1 MHAKEM
7 NEKFEMKK
15 HTVKHYAKRILFSG
29 VWITALLIVI
39 EFFMLLGTFYAFS
52 EYSQFILEAMILTG
66 VIVMVYIINE
76 RSNPAYKI
84 AWIIPI
90 MLFPLVGSMLYL
102 FVKFNFG
109 NIAAK
114 GILQKNIKDTE
125 KYAKTNITVRKEMGT
140 EDSKFLK
147 MAAYIE
153 NAGGYPA
160 WKNTSVQ
167 YYPLGDEIH
176 EPILEILESAKEYI
190 FLEFFMIEEGR
201 FWNSI
206 LEILERKAK
215 EGLDVRLIYDDF
227 GCVALLPRKY
237 HVLLNKKGI
246 KTKKYAAISPFLS
259 THLNNRDHRKMII
272 VDGKIAMS
280 GGVNL
285 CDEYINAYEKYGHW
299 KDNGFIIRG
308 DAVYNY
314 VLMFLQIWYT
324 MAKGALQD
332 YEKYLERRSDFQ
344 ENALKQKC
352 QYPDHLEE
360 KDKNIGKQSPG
371 YVIPYGDG
379 PHQEENVA
387 EQVYMDIISSAAKY
401 VYIMTPYLILD
412 HEMKQNLMHA
422 SKSGVDV
429 RIIMPHIP
437 DKKAVFAVARTY
449 YPQLLKSGVKIYE
462 YTPGFVHA
470 KTFLADDEVAVV
482 GTINLDFRSMY
493 LHYECGSLFYRTEG
507 LNDIKADFVDMF
519 EKCQEITMKDYYK
532 FSILQKL
539 EGRVLRIIGP
549 LL

>member
-1 MHAKEM
+1 MQVVEIHKL
-7 NEKFEMKK
+7 NEKFEEQK
-15 HTVKHYAKRILFSG
+15 HTMKYYARRILFSG
-29 VWITALLIVI
+29 VWITALLIIV
-39 EFFMLLGTFYAFS
+39 EFFMLIGVFYAFS
-52 EYSQFILEAMILTG
+52 EYSSFIFEAMVITG

-76 RSNPAYKI
+76 KSNPAYKI

-114 GILQKNIKDTE
+114 GIVQKNIKATE
-125 KYAKTNITVRKEMGT
+125 KYAKTSEEIRQEIEA

-147 MAAYIE
+147 VATYIE

-160 WKNTSVQ
+160 WKNTSMK
-167 YYPLGDEIH
+167 YYPLGDDLF
-176 EPILEILESAKEYI
+176 EPILELLESAKEYI
-190 FLEFFMIEEGR
+190 FLEFFMIEEGK
-201 FWNSI
+201 FWDSI

-215 EGLDVRLIYDDF
+215 EGLDVRLIYDDY

-237 HVLLNKKGI
+237 HALLNKKGI
-246 KTKKYAAISPFLS
+246 KTKKYAALTPFLS

-272 VDGKIAMS
+272 VDGKSAMS
-280 GGVNL
+280 GGINL
-285 CDEYINAYEKYGHW
+285 CDEYINVYEKYGHW
-299 KDNGFIIRG
+299 KDNGFIITG
-308 DAVYNY
+308 DAVHNY
-314 VLMFLQIWYT
+314 TLMFLQMWHT
-324 MAKGALQD
+324 MAGGATED
-332 YEKYLERRSDFQ
+332 YKKYLERKLLIKNDRESIISEKKEQ
-344 ENALKQKC
+344 TAEL
-352 QYPDHLEE
+352 QY
-360 KDKNIGKQSPG
+360 PG

-387 EQVYMDIISSAAKY
+387 EQVYMDIISRATKY

-449 YPQLLKSGVKIYE
+449 YPQLIKSGVKIYE
-462 YTPGFVHA
+462 YTSGFVHA
-470 KTFLADDEVAVV
+470 KTFLADDEVAVI

-507 LNDIKADFVDMF
+507 LKDIKADFMDMF
-519 EKCQEITMKDYYK
+519 EKCQEFTMKDYYRVP
-532 FSILQKL
+532 IWQKL
-539 EGRVLRIIGP
+539 AGRILRIFGP

>member
-1 MHAKEM
+1 MELEELNRKIE
-7 NEKFEMKK
+7 EKKY
-15 HTVKHYAKRILFSG
+15 TANHYAKRILFSG
-29 VWITALLIVI
+29 VWITGLLIII
-39 EFFMLLGTFYAFS
+39 EFFLLIGMFYAFS
-52 EYSQFILEAMILTG
+52 EYSHYIFEAMVIIG
-66 VIVMVYIINE
+66 VIVMIYIINE
-76 RSNPAYKI
+76 KSNPAYKI
-84 AWIIPI
+84 AWIVPI

-114 GILQKNIKDTE
+114 GVVQKNIKDTE
-125 KYAKTNITVRKEMGT
+125 KYAKTSKDVKGEIEA
-140 EDSKFLK
+140 EESKFAK
-147 MAAYIE
+147 IATYIE
-153 NAGGYPA
+153 NAGRYPT
-160 WKNTSVQ
+160 WKNTSVK
-167 YYPLGDEIH
+167 YYPLGDDIF
-176 EPILEILESAKEYI
+176 EPILEMLENAKEYI
-190 FLEFFMIEEGR
+190 FLEFFMIEEGK

-215 EGLDVRLIYDDF
+215 AGLDVRLIYDDY

-246 KTKKYAAISPFLS
+246 KTKKYARLTPFLS

-272 VDGKIAMS
+272 VDGRTAMS
-280 GGVNL
+280 GGINL
-285 CDEYINAYEKYGHW
+285 CDEYINEYEKYGHW
-299 KDNGFIIRG
+299 KDNGFIIHG

-314 VLMFLQIWYT
+314 TLMFLQMWHT
-324 MAKGALQD
+324 MTMGDAED
-332 YEKYLERRSDFQ
+332 YKKYLERKSEVIVQQGTMISEKEEQKRDCVFQ
-344 ENALKQKC
+344 I
-352 QYPDHLEE
+352 P
-360 KDKNIGKQSPG
+360 PG

-387 EQVYMDIISSAAKY
+387 EQVYMDIISRATKY

-437 DKKAVFAVARTY
+437 DKKIVFAVARTY
-449 YPQLLKSGVKIYE
+449 YPQLIKSEVKIYE

-470 KTFLADDEVAVV
+470 KTFLADDEVAVI

-507 LNDIKADFVDMF
+507 LDDIRKDFVDMF
-519 EKCQEITMKDYYK
+519 EKCQQITMKEYYK
-532 FSILQKL
+532 FSIWQKL
-539 EGRVLRIIGP
+539 IGRICRIFGP
-549 LL
+549 LI